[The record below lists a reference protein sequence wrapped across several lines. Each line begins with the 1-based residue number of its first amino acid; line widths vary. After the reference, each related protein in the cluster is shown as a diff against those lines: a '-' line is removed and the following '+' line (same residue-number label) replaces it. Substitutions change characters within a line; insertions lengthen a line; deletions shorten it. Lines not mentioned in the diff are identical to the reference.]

1 MSRFACRRTPKLPY
15 LILFVLP
22 PPLIDRLILR
32 ATSWRFLNHRFTQI
46 DTDKNDQMV
55 EPFLLSV
62 LIGVHLWLLIDS
74 LRPPMCQSLAGG
86 SRYIVACN

>member
-1 MSRFACRRTPKLPY
+1 M
-15 LILFVLP
+15 LIGVHLWLFICPLTLSSLP
-22 PPLIDRLILR
+22 PPLFDRLILR
-32 ATSWRFLNHRFTQI
+32 HESAFFRHRFTQI

-62 LIGVHLWLLIDS
+62 LIGVQLWLSCDS
-74 LRPPMCQSLAGG
+74 PRPPMCQSLAGG